1 LVSVEKE
8 TYPPTEYA
16 MTVAFAKAEDAEA
29 AWRVMFVKNSMSRLP
44 LTPVVVDR
52 GAPVFGDP
60 PWPWFAFGWSKIVAG
75 GAGLDDV
82 EDITAVTV
90 AVTTAPPATV
100 VVAPPWNI
108 APPWAGEEGEPAP
121 PFRELLRELRAPC
134 SPWLAPKGRLI
145 PDSVTCCGAG
155 ENDPVSPTA
164 PPPKTTTNSII
175 ATANAFLERMAGT
188 GSGFYD
194 EGLSERSDKSIYDEI
209 AVFVS
214 SFHS

>member
-1 LVSVEKE
+1 
-8 TYPPTEYA
+8 

-60 PWPWFAFGWSKIVAG
+60 PWPWFAFGWSKMVAG

-82 EDITAVTV
+82 EDIIAVTV
-90 AVTTAPPATV
+90 VMTAPPATV

-108 APPWAGEEGEPAP
+108 GPPRAGEEGEPAP
-121 PFRELLRELRAPC
+121 PFRELLREFKAPC
-134 SPWLAPKGRLI
+134 NPWLAPKGRLI
-145 PDSVTCCGAG
+145 PDSIACCGAG

-164 PPPKTTTNSII
+164 PPPKTTTNNII
-175 ATANAFLERMAGT
+175 ATANAFLERMVGPEARC
-188 GSGFYD
+188 YD
-194 EGLSERSDKSIYDEI
+194 EGLSERSDKSIYDEN